1 MKGKNN
7 VGKRNKWRKSMVLAL
22 ALAGGLLFN
31 TVQPTVVHAEETSQ
45 QMMDKKAKIDTEV
58 KKLQEELTKLQKEID
73 EKVKVFNK
81 VQADIKEVDANI
93 VDTKKRIEQ
102 RSAILSDRMAA
113 YQAQDNT
120 VGIYL
125 NAVLE
130 SKSFA
135 DLMDRVVAVKT
146 LMDADQELVDQ
157 QEADKANLEKQKATL
172 DEKQKELQK
181 QFQELQQKESEMEV
195 KKAENEAKSLAL
207 KAQIATKQEEE
218 RLEAERKAAE
228 EEAARLRALQAAT
241 PVVQATNNN
250 NNNNSDTNT
259 NTNDNS
265 NSNSNANN
273 SSKANNVKSPQK
285 VVVGSGSGTAS
296 SGDAISTAK
305 QFLGRSYVW
314 GGSNPSTGFDCSG
327 LVQWSYK
334 QAGVSLPRTAS
345 QQYLATQRISASE
358 ARVGDLVFFS
368 YGSGI
373 AHVGIY
379 LGNNT
384 MIDAQN
390 KGVVIESL
398 DWWNQYLVGFGRI

>member
-1 MKGKNN
+1 M
-7 VGKRNKWRKSMVLAL
+7 GKRNKWRKSMVLAV

-31 TVQPTVVHAEETSQ
+31 TVQPIEAHAEETSQ
-45 QMMDKKAKIDTEV
+45 QMIDKKAKIDAEV
-58 KKLQEELTKLQKEID
+58 KKLETELDQLQQEID
-73 EKVKVFNK
+73 QKVKVFNQ
-81 VQADIKEVDANI
+81 VQADIKEVDAGI
-93 VDTKKRIEQ
+93 VETEKRIEQ
-102 RSAILSDRMAA
+102 RSTILSERMAA

-120 VGIYL
+120 VGVYL
-125 NAVLE
+125 SVVLE
-130 SKSFA
+130 AKSFA

-146 LMDADQELVDQ
+146 LMDADQELVNQ
-157 QEADKANLEKQKATL
+157 QEADKAKLEEQKATL

-195 KKAENEAKSLAL
+195 KKAENQAKSLAL

-241 PVVQATNNN
+241 PVVHVNNN
-250 NNNNSDTNT
+250 NNNTNT
-259 NTNDNS
+259 S
-265 NSNSNANN
+265 GKNN
-273 SSKANNVKSPQK
+273 GGSKPQPII
-285 VVVGSGSGTAS
+285 VGSGSGTAS

-314 GGSNPSTGFDCSG
+314 GGSNPTTGFDCSG

-345 QQYLATQRISASE
+345 QQYLSTKRISASE

-368 YGSGI
+368 YGSGV

-398 DWWNQYLVGFGRI
+398 DWWNQYLVGFGRIQ

>member
-1 MKGKNN
+1 MKGNEGN
-7 VGKRNKWRKSMVLAL
+7 VAKRNKWRKSMVLAL

-31 TVQPTVVHAEETSQ
+31 TIQPTEVHAEETSQ
-45 QMMDKKAKIDTEV
+45 QMIEKKAEIDAQI
-58 KKLQEELTKLQKEID
+58 KKLQEELTKLQQEID
-73 EKVKVFNK
+73 AKVKVFK
-81 VQADIKEVDANI
+81 QVQADIKEVDASI
-93 VDTKKRIEQ
+93 VETQKRIEQ
-102 RSAILSDRMAA
+102 RSKILSERMAA

-120 VGIYL
+120 VGVYL
-125 NAVLE
+125 NVVLE
-130 SKSFA
+130 AKSFA

-157 QEADKANLEKQKATL
+157 QEADKASLEQQKATL

-207 KAQIATKQEEE
+207 KAEIATKQEEE

-241 PVVQATNNN
+241 PVQATQNNG
-250 NNNNSDTNT
+250 DGEQ
-259 NTNDNS
+259 
-265 NSNSNANN
+265 
-273 SSKANNVKSPQK
+273 PQK
-285 VVVGSGSGTAS
+285 IIVGSGAGTAS

-305 QFLGRSYVW
+305 QFLGRPYVW
-314 GGSNPSTGFDCSG
+314 GGNNPTSGFDCSG

-345 QQYLATQRISASE
+345 QQYLATQRISAGE

-368 YGSGI
+368 YGSGV

-390 KGVVIESL
+390 NGVVIESL
-398 DWWNQYLVGFGRI
+398 DWWNQYLVGFGRIQ

>member
-1 MKGKNN
+1 MKGNEGN
-7 VGKRNKWRKSMVLAL
+7 VTKRNKWRKSMVLAL

-31 TVQPTVVHAEETSQ
+31 TIQPTEVQAEETSQ
-45 QMMDKKAKIDTEV
+45 QMIEKKAEIDAQI
-58 KKLQEELTKLQKEID
+58 KKLQEELTKLQQEID
-73 EKVKVFNK
+73 AKVKVFK
-81 VQADIKEVDANI
+81 QVQADIKEVDASI
-93 VDTKKRIEQ
+93 VETQKRIEQ
-102 RSAILSDRMAA
+102 RSKILSERMAA

-120 VGIYL
+120 VGVYL
-125 NAVLE
+125 NVVLE
-130 SKSFA
+130 AKSFA

-157 QEADKANLEKQKATL
+157 QEADKASLEQQKATL

-207 KAQIATKQEEE
+207 KAEIATKQEEE
-218 RLEAERKAAE
+218 RLEEERKAAE

-241 PVVQATNNN
+241 PVVQATQNNGGGE
-250 NNNNSDTNT
+250 
-259 NTNDNS
+259 
-265 NSNSNANN
+265 
-273 SSKANNVKSPQK
+273 PQK
-285 VVVGSGSGTAS
+285 IIVGSGAGTVS

-305 QFLGRSYVW
+305 QFLGRPYVW

-345 QQYLATQRISASE
+345 QQYLATQRVSASE

-368 YGSGI
+368 YGSGV

-390 KGVVIESL
+390 NGVVIESL
-398 DWWNQYLVGFGRI
+398 DWWNQYLVGFGRIQ

>member
-45 QMMDKKAKIDTEV
+45 QMIDKKAKIDTEV

-81 VQADIKEVDANI
+81 VQADIKEVDADI

-102 RSAILSDRMAA
+102 RSAILNDRMAA

-120 VGIYL
+120 VGVYL

-130 SKSFA
+130 AKSFA

-250 NNNNSDTNT
+250 VNNNT
-259 NTNDNS
+259 
-265 NSNSNANN
+265 SNSNASNTNN
-273 SSKANNVKSPQK
+273 SGKANNEKAPQK

-398 DWWNQYLVGFGRI
+398 DWWNQYLVGFGRIQ

>member
-1 MKGKNN
+1 M
-7 VGKRNKWRKSMVLAL
+7 GKRNKWRKSMVLTL

-31 TVQPTVVHAEETSQ
+31 TVQPIEAHAEETSQ
-45 QMMDKKAKIDTEV
+45 QMIEKKAKIDAEV
-58 KKLQEELTKLQKEID
+58 KKLETELQQLQQEID
-73 EKVKVFNK
+73 EKVKVFNQ
-81 VQADIKEVDANI
+81 VQADIKEVDAGI
-93 VDTKKRIEQ
+93 AETEKRIEQ
-102 RSAILSDRMAA
+102 RSAILSERMAA

-120 VGIYL
+120 VGVYL
-125 NAVLE
+125 SVVLE
-130 SKSFA
+130 AKSFA

-146 LMDADQELVDQ
+146 LMDADQELVNQ
-157 QEADKANLEKQKATL
+157 QEADKAKLEQQKATL

-195 KKAENEAKSLAL
+195 KKAENQAKSLAL

-228 EEAARLRALQAAT
+228 EEAARLRALQSAT
-241 PVVQATNNN
+241 PVVQVNNN
-250 NNNNSDTNT
+250 GG
-259 NTNDNS
+259 
-265 NSNSNANN
+265 
-273 SSKANNVKSPQK
+273 KPQSI
-285 VVVGSGSGTAS
+285 VVGSGAGTAS
-296 SGDAISTAK
+296 SGGAISTAK
-305 QFLGRSYVW
+305 QFLGRAYVW
-314 GGSNPSTGFDCSG
+314 GGSNPTTGFDCSG

-368 YGSGI
+368 YGSGV

-398 DWWNQYLVGFGRI
+398 DWWNQYLVGFGRIQ

>member
-22 ALAGGLLFN
+22 TLAGGLLFN

-45 QMMDKKAKIDTEV
+45 QMIDKKAKVDTEV
-58 KKLQEELTKLQKEID
+58 KKLHEELTKLQKEID

-102 RSAILSDRMAA
+102 RSTILSDRMAA

-120 VGIYL
+120 VGTYL

-130 SKSFA
+130 ARSLA

-157 QEADKANLEKQKATL
+157 QEADKANLEKQKTTL

-228 EEAARLRALQAAT
+228 EEAARLRALQATT

-250 NNNNSDTNT
+250 DNNDNNNNS
-259 NTNDNS
+259 NDN
-265 NSNSNANN
+265 NSNANN
-273 SSKANNVKSPQK
+273 SSKANNVKSPEK

-314 GGSNPSTGFDCSG
+314 GGSDPSTGFDCSG

-368 YGSGI
+368 YGSGV

-398 DWWNQYLVGFGRI
+398 DWWNQYLVGFGRIQ

>member
-1 MKGKNN
+1 
-7 VGKRNKWRKSMVLAL
+7 MVLAL

-45 QMMDKKAKIDTEV
+45 QMIDKKAKIDTEV

-113 YQAQDNT
+113 YQAQDTT

-130 SKSFA
+130 AKSVA

-157 QEADKANLEKQKATL
+157 QEADKANLEKQKVTL

-250 NNNNSDTNT
+250 ANDNNGNNNNSNT
-259 NTNDNS
+259 SNAS
-265 NSNSNANN
+265 NSA
-273 SSKANNVKSPQK
+273 KANNEKSSQK

-398 DWWNQYLVGFGRI
+398 DWWNQYLVGFGRIQ

>member
-1 MKGKNN
+1 
-7 VGKRNKWRKSMVLAL
+7 VAKRNKWRKSMVLAL

-31 TVQPTVVHAEETSQ
+31 TIQPTEVHAEETSQ
-45 QMMDKKAKIDTEV
+45 QMIEKKAEIDAQI
-58 KKLQEELTKLQKEID
+58 KKLQEELTKLQQEID
-73 EKVKVFNK
+73 AKVKVFK
-81 VQADIKEVDANI
+81 QVQADIKEVDASI
-93 VDTKKRIEQ
+93 AETQKRIEQ
-102 RSAILSDRMAA
+102 RSKILSERMAA

-120 VGIYL
+120 VGVYL
-125 NAVLE
+125 NVVLE
-130 SKSFA
+130 AKSFA

-157 QEADKANLEKQKATL
+157 QEADKASLEQQKATL

-207 KAQIATKQEEE
+207 KAEIATKQEEE

-241 PVVQATNNN
+241 PVIQATQNNGGGE
-250 NNNNSDTNT
+250 
-259 NTNDNS
+259 
-265 NSNSNANN
+265 
-273 SSKANNVKSPQK
+273 PQK
-285 VVVGSGSGTAS
+285 IIVGSGAGTVS

-305 QFLGRSYVW
+305 QFLGRPYVW

-345 QQYLATQRISASE
+345 QQYLATQRISAGE

-368 YGSGI
+368 YGSGV

-390 KGVVIESL
+390 NGVVIESL
-398 DWWNQYLVGFGRI
+398 DWWNQYLVGFGRIQ

>member
-1 MKGKNN
+1 M
-7 VGKRNKWRKSMVLAL
+7 GKRNKWRKSMVLAL

-31 TVQPTVVHAEETSQ
+31 TVQPIEAHAEETSQ
-45 QMMDKKAKIDTEV
+45 QMIDKKAKIDAEV
-58 KKLQEELTKLQKEID
+58 KNLEKELDQLQQEID
-73 EKVKVFNK
+73 QKVKVFNQ
-81 VQADIKEVDANI
+81 VQADIKEVDAGI
-93 VDTKKRIEQ
+93 VETEKRIEQ
-102 RSAILSDRMAA
+102 RSTILSERMAA

-120 VGIYL
+120 VGVYL
-125 NAVLE
+125 SVVLE
-130 SKSFA
+130 AKSFA

-146 LMDADQELVDQ
+146 LMDADQELVNQ
-157 QEADKANLEKQKATL
+157 QEADKAKLEEQKATL

-195 KKAENEAKSLAL
+195 KKAENQAKSLAL

-228 EEAARLRALQAAT
+228 EEAARLRALQSAT
-241 PVVQATNNN
+241 PVVHVNNNNNN
-250 NNNNSDTNT
+250 NNNNSGK
-259 NTNDNS
+259 
-265 NSNSNANN
+265 NN
-273 SSKANNVKSPQK
+273 GGSKPQPII
-285 VVVGSGSGTAS
+285 VGSGAGTAS

-314 GGSNPSTGFDCSG
+314 GGSNPTTGFDCSG

-345 QQYLATQRISASE
+345 QQYLSTKRISASE

-368 YGSGI
+368 YGSGV

-398 DWWNQYLVGFGRI
+398 DWWNQYLVGFGRIQ

>member
-1 MKGKNN
+1 VKGKNN

-45 QMMDKKAKIDTEV
+45 QMIDKKAKIDTEV

-81 VQADIKEVDANI
+81 VQADIKEVDADI

-102 RSAILSDRMAA
+102 RSAILNDRMAA

-120 VGIYL
+120 VGVYL

-130 SKSFA
+130 AKSFA

-157 QEADKANLEKQKATL
+157 QEADKANLEKQKTTL

-250 NNNNSDTNT
+250 VNNNT
-259 NTNDNS
+259 S
-265 NSNSNANN
+265 NSNASNANN
-273 SSKANNVKSPQK
+273 SGKANNEKAPQK

-398 DWWNQYLVGFGRI
+398 DWWNQYLVGFGRIQ